1 MNRFTKLSD
10 DKKSYGVDKDKVNI
24 EDNICSG
31 EAIDRLGK
39 FEDFY
44 EALVKGQSQV
54 QEELER
60 LRLEGKEKSYRYKEL
75 MAKKLTENHILNMLK
90 LYDL

>member
-1 MNRFTKLSD
+1 MTRLSD
-10 DKKSYGVDKDKVNI
+10 DKRSYVVDKDKVNI
-24 EDNICSG
+24 VDNVFSG

-44 EALVKGQSQV
+44 EALMKGQNQV

-75 MAKKLTENHILNMLK
+75 MAKKLTEKHILDMLK
-90 LYDL
+90 VYGL